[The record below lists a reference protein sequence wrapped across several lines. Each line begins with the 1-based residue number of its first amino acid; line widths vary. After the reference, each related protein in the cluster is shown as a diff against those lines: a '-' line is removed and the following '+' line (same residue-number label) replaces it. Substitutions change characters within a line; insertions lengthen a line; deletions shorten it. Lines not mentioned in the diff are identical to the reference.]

1 MVLLNDPYGIFPY
14 IGLIYG
20 RYLQFRFLKWPLKW
34 VWCTWKKY
42 VKQEQLEREIA
53 LKEHLSKVRTAL
65 HHDGTIWT
73 TACHIHIEDLEMNST
88 NLCNIFK
95 NHLLNRVFHNSYS
108 LAMCQGRSGREQILE
123 AWKWSVWE
131 PDPPGESHAL
141 QEQLSSMQRL
151 LDAKDRAWSSRPST
165 WQTTCRGLLAYIHTY
180 MHIIYMPISNPNISL
195 IHIVQSY
202 QQYIFW
208 FWGGSCCELFGTNV
222 PLLVGLFQTTGPEDW
237 ISGDGRCGEGEMQ
250 IFMEICVC

>member
-1 MVLLNDPYGIFPY
+1 MVGTSNLGSWNGHWNESDVPGKSMSSRSSWNEKSLWRSIFRRCGLLCIMMAPFEPLHVIFT
-14 IGLIYG
+14 
-20 RYLQFRFLKWPLKW
+20 F
-34 VWCTWKKY
+34 
-42 VKQEQLEREIA
+42 
-53 LKEHLSKVRTAL
+53 
-65 HHDGTIWT
+65 
-73 TACHIHIEDLEMNST
+73 EDLEMNST